1 MLQSGMGVSHMTTFL
16 AALEIPGL
24 HHNSVRERQREVAK
38 AVKRVAESSCLEALQ
53 EELAITS
60 QQR

>member
-1 MLQSGMGVSHMTTFL
+1 MTTFL

-38 AVKRVAESSCLEALQ
+38 AVKRVAELSCLEALQ

-60 QQR
+60 QQT